1 MLGWIKGF
9 FDRLGE
15 WDWISIIERLAWL
28 LLLLKLIKQIIRML
42 SRR

>member
-15 WDWISIIERLAWL
+15 WDWISIVERLAWL
-28 LLLLKLIKQIIRML
+28 LLLRLMKLIARMQG
-42 SRR
+42 RR